1 MTPAPTSPF
10 PALSIVRNGPAR
22 RARRARVA
30 LAAAALALSP
40 GLALT
45 ADAPPLQPVPRVD
58 LQRYAGLWYQ
68 VALYP
73 NDFQSHCVSDT
84 TATYTPRADGTIEVL
99 NQCRRSNGE
108 PDRAEGVARHAS
120 KAPGGVEGSVLEV
133 RFAPAWLAW
142 LPWVWGD
149 YWVIQL
155 ADDYRYAVVSEPS
168 RKYLWVLSR
177 SPALSP
183 DDDATIRTRL
193 REQGFDLSRL
203 QVHPQER
210 PLNQRPTASP

>member
-1 MTPAPTSPF
+1 
-10 PALSIVRNGPAR
+10 
-22 RARRARVA
+22 
-30 LAAAALALSP
+30 
-40 GLALT
+40 
-45 ADAPPLQPVPRVD
+45 
-58 LQRYAGLWYQ
+58 
-68 VALYP
+68 
-73 NDFQSHCVSDT
+73 
-84 TATYTPRADGTIEVL
+84 
-99 NQCRRSNGE
+99 
-108 PDRAEGVARHAS
+108 S

-168 RKYLWVLSR
+168 RKYLLVLSR

-210 PLNQRPTASP
+210 PLNQRPTAS